1 MASAKNEDMED
12 RRGIPDGKVVTQVQL
27 SSWIALPIKPNALIY
42 AQASNSI
49 LWVYL
54 TACNGNVVI
63 NVFISDGYGMGCIG
77 RSDRVFVE
85 TEKPG
90 VKGVRVR
97 VLSHSSE
104 VRVFDKTAQS
114 RRSSLFADQSKL
126 SGVSTSI
133 CKSPSDGWESVLK
146 IKAVK
151 LWYDVVRL
159 QGEFKS

>member
-1 MASAKNEDMED
+1 MED
-12 RRGIPDGKVVTQVQL
+12 RRGIPNVKVVTQVQL
-27 SSWIALPIKPNALIY
+27 SSWVALPIKPDALIY

-49 LWVYL
+49 LGVYL
-54 TACNGNVVI
+54 AACNGNVVI

-104 VRVFDKTAQS
+104 VRVFDKTAEA
-114 RRSSLFADQSKL
+114 RRSNLFVDQPKFP
-126 SGVSTSI
+126 GVANAI
-133 CKSPSDGWESVLK
+133 CRFPSDGCESVLN
-146 IKAVK
+146 IKAVI
-151 LWYDVVRL
+151 L
-159 QGEFKS
+159 

>member
-1 MASAKNEDMED
+1 MED
-12 RRGIPDGKVVTQVQL
+12 RLGIPDVKVVAQVRL
-27 SSWIALPIKPNALIY
+27 NSWVALPIKPDTLIY
-42 AQASNSI
+42 AQVSNSI
-49 LWVYL
+49 LGVYL
-54 TACNGNVVI
+54 AACNGNVVI
-63 NVFISDGYGMGCIG
+63 NVFISDGYGIGCIG

-104 VRVFDKTAQS
+104 VRVFGKTAQS

-133 CKSPSDGWESVLK
+133 CKSPSYGCEGILK
-146 IKAVK
+146 IKAVN

-159 QGEFKS
+159 QGDFKS